1 MIVAAAVCPHP
12 PVLVPE
18 LASGAASELD
28 DVRAA
33 AVGSVAALVAL
44 QPDRIVVV
52 GTGELPEPVDGSA
65 GGTLAG
71 LGVDVRAGGD
81 DVVLPLSL
89 TIGAWLLD
97 QVGWHGART
106 YTTTSVPTDDRVV
119 LLVMAGGSAR
129 RSLAAPGY
137 LDERAE
143 AHDAAVGAALGSGD
157 AAALASLDVDLG
169 DELLA
174 PGDRALVV
182 LGEMT
187 KGADVSA
194 TLRWDGAPFGVGY
207 WVADWTINSIN

>member
-1 MIVAAAVCPHP
+1 VIVAAAVCPHP

-28 DVRAA
+28 DVR
-33 AVGSVAALVAL
+33 SAALESVTGLVATR
-44 QPDRIVVV
+44 PDRIVVI
-52 GTGELPEPVDGSA
+52 GTGELPVPVDESA

-71 LGVDVRAGGD
+71 HGVDVRAGGD
-81 DVVLPLSL
+81 DMVLPLSH

-97 QVGWHGART
+97 QAGWDGPRT
-106 YTTTSVPTDDRVV
+106 YTTTAVPTDDRVA

-143 AHDAAVGAALGSGD
+143 AHDAAIGAALASGD
-157 AAALASLDVDLG
+157 TDALASLDVHLA

-174 PGDRALVV
+174 PGPHALVV

-187 KGADVSA
+187 KGADVTA

-207 WVADWTINSIN
+207 WVADWVVS

>member
-1 MIVAAAVCPHP
+1 VIIAAAVCPHP

-18 LASGAASELD
+18 LASGAAFELD
-28 DVRAA
+28 DVRSAA
-33 AVGSVAALVAL
+33 LASVATLVSISPDRVVIVGS
-44 QPDRIVVV
+44 
-52 GTGELPEPVDGSA
+52 GELAEPVDESA

-71 LGVDVRAGGD
+71 HGVDVRAGGD

-97 QVGWHGART
+97 QAGWDGPRT
-106 YTTTSVPTDDRVV
+106 YTTTSVPADDRAA

-129 RSLAAPGY
+129 RSLKAPGY

-143 AHDAAVGAALGSGD
+143 AHDAAIGAALANGD
-157 AAALASLDVDLG
+157 ADALASLDVHLG

-174 PGDRALVV
+174 PGARALVV

-187 KGADVSA
+187 KGADITA
-194 TLRWDGAPFGVGY
+194 RLRWDGAPFGVGY
-207 WVADWTINSIN
+207 WVADWSIA